1 MIDFSIYS
9 DQRAVRALRLAFV
22 ITISFVHGALF
33 MPGIDWV
40 PTFLGMLLMCH
51 PYLAADYLDE
61 RVLPAA
67 RSSRVWRALAPRV
80 RAIGAAIRKA
90 GHA

>member
-9 DQRAVRALRLAFV
+9 DRRAVRALRLAFV
-22 ITISFVHGALF
+22 ITVSFVHGALF
-33 MPGIDWV
+33 MPGLDWV

-51 PYLAADYLDE
+51 PYTAADYLDE
-61 RVLPAA
+61 KILPAA
-67 RSSRVWRALAPRV
+67 RSSRVWRTLATRV
-80 RAIGAAIRKA
+80 RSIDAAIRRA